1 MERVL
6 KPWPALWAL
15 VIGFFM
21 ILIDTT
27 IVSVANPSIMKGLDL
42 GTDYNAVIWV
52 TSAYLLAY
60 AVPLLITGRLGDRF
74 GPKNIYLIGLVV
86 FTGASAWC
94 GFAGHIGILIAA
106 RVVQGLG
113 AALMTPQTMA
123 VITRI
128 FPPDRRGA
136 AMGLWGAVAGVATLV
151 GPLLGGI
158 LVDTLGWE
166 WIFFINVPVG
176 IVAFI
181 LAVRLVPKLPTHTH
195 SFDILGVVLSAVGM
209 FLLVFGIQE
218 GGTYDWGVIW
228 GPISVWGLIIS
239 GIVVL
244 AAFIVWQ
251 AVNKKEPLLPLPL
264 FRDRNFSLANGAI
277 TTVGFAVTCMALPL
291 VFYFQTVRG
300 LTPTESALML
310 APTAVLS
317 GVLAPFVGRLI
328 DRVNPRNI
336 TTPALVLFSFSLF
349 LYSRMLSPDVNI
361 WLLLIPSSLLGIAMS
376 GVWGPISTTATR
388 NLPMNQAGA
397 GSGVFNTT
405 RQIGAVLGSASIAAL
420 IESRLAVDLPKAPG
434 GAANAGAA
442 TSGTELPQ
450 FLHAGFT
457 QAMSE
462 ALLLPAA
469 VAFLGALI
477 VIWWERPKPRAWGAG
492 APAGAGAGAGAA
504 GAGAGT
510 AGAGAAGAGA
520 GAAEPAGVG
529 AVQSGAASTADEATG
544 PTHGA
549 HAAPVPVDA
558 TPRGSHAAPVPP
570 ATDVAPGEEPPHG
583 IHAAPVTD

>member
-1 MERVL
+1 MERQL

-27 IVSVANPSIMKGLDL
+27 IVSVANPSIMKGLNL

-74 GPKNIYLIGLVV
+74 GPKNMYLIGLVI
-86 FTGASAWC
+86 FTLASAWC
-94 GFAGHIGILIAA
+94 GFSGVMAGGGIAMLITA

-113 AALMTPQTMA
+113 ASLMTPQTMA

-136 AMGLWGAVAGVATLV
+136 AMGLWGAVAGVATLI
-151 GPLLGGI
+151 GPLLGGV
-158 LVDTLGWE
+158 LVDWLGWE

-176 IVAFI
+176 VVAFI
-181 LAVRLVPKLPTHTH
+181 LAMRLVPKLPTHTH
-195 SFDILGVVLSAVGM
+195 AFDILGVVLSAVGM

-218 GGTYDWGVIW
+218 GGTYNWGVIGD
-228 GPISVWGLIIS
+228 GPFSVWGLIIS
-239 GIVVL
+239 GIIVL
-244 AAFIVWQ
+244 IAFVVWQ
-251 AVNKKEPLLPLPL
+251 ALNKKEPLLPLPL
-264 FRDRNFSLANGAI
+264 FRDRNFSLSNGAI

-300 LTPTESALML
+300 LTPTQSALML
-310 APTAVLS
+310 APTAVFS
-317 GVLAPFVGRLI
+317 GVLAPIMGKLI
-328 DRVNPRNI
+328 DRINPKYI
-336 TTPALVLFSFSLF
+336 ATPGLVLFSLSLF
-349 LYSRMLSPDVNI
+349 LYSRMLTPDVSI
-361 WLLLIPSSLLGIAMS
+361 WWLLIPSALMGIAMS
-376 GVWGPISTTATR
+376 GVWGPISAVTTR

-405 RQIGAVLGSASIAAL
+405 RQIGAVLGSASISAL
-420 IESRLAVDLPKAPG
+420 ITGRLAADLPKAPS
-434 GAANAGAA
+434 GAAPTA
-442 TSGTELPQ
+442 TTGTELPS

-469 VAFLGALI
+469 VALLGALI
-477 VIWWERPKPRAWGAG
+477 VVWWAKPKPPAWGPRAAGGQGAAGEAG
-492 APAGAGAGAGAA
+492 AGVPAGAAAA
-504 GAGAGT
+504 GEHVGV
-510 AGAGAAGAGA
+510 
-520 GAAEPAGVG
+520 AE
-529 AVQSGAASTADEATG
+529 SAAS
-544 PTHGA
+544 THGA
-549 HAAPVPVDA
+549 HAGSGPVDVA
-558 TPRGSHAAPVPP
+558 RHGVHAAEPV
-570 ATDVAPGEEPPHG
+570 ADAPRDGEEHHG
-583 IHAAPVTD
+583 IHAAPATD

>member
-1 MERVL
+1 MERQL

-27 IVSVANPSIMKGLDL
+27 IVSVANPSIMEGLNL
-42 GTDYNAVIWV
+42 GTDYHAVIWV
-52 TSAYLLAY
+52 TSAYLLSY

-74 GPKNIYLIGLVV
+74 GPKNIYLIGLVI
-86 FTGASAWC
+86 FTRASAWG
-94 GFAGHIGILIAA
+94 GFSGVMPGGGIAMLVIA

-136 AMGLWGAVAGVATLV
+136 AMGLWGAVAGVATLI
-151 GPLLGGI
+151 GPLLGGV
-158 LVDTLGWE
+158 LVDSLGWE

-181 LAVRLVPKLPTHTH
+181 LAMRLVPKLPTHSH
-195 SFDILGVVLSAVGM
+195 SFDVLGVILSGVGM

-218 GGTYDWGVIW
+218 GSTYDWGVIW
-228 GPISVWGLIIS
+228 GPISVWGLIIA

-244 AAFIVWQ
+244 AAFVVWQ
-251 AVNKKEPLLPLPL
+251 AFNKKEPLLPLPL
-264 FRDRNFSLANGAI
+264 FRDRNFSLSNAAI
-277 TTVGFAVTCMALPL
+277 TTVGFSVTCMALPL

-310 APTAVLS
+310 APTAIFS
-317 GVLAPFVGRLI
+317 GVLAPFVGKLI
-328 DRVNPRNI
+328 DRVNPRFVA
-336 TTPALVLFSFSLF
+336 TPGLLLFSIALF
-349 LYSRMLSPDVNI
+349 LYSRMLSPDISI
-361 WLLLIPSSLLGIAMS
+361 WWLLIPSALMGIAMS

-388 NLPMNQAGA
+388 NLQLNQAGA

-420 IESRLAVDLPKAPG
+420 IETRLAADLPKVPG
-434 GAANAGAA
+434 GSNVSEAAA
-442 TSGTELPQ
+442 GTELPQ
-450 FLHAGFT
+450 ILHAGFT

-469 VAFLGALI
+469 VAL
-477 VIWWERPKPRAWGAG
+477 
-492 APAGAGAGAGAA
+492 
-504 GAGAGT
+504 
-510 AGAGAAGAGA
+510 
-520 GAAEPAGVG
+520 
-529 AVQSGAASTADEATG
+529 
-544 PTHGA
+544 
-549 HAAPVPVDA
+549 
-558 TPRGSHAAPVPP
+558 
-570 ATDVAPGEEPPHG
+570 
-583 IHAAPVTD
+583 

>member
-1 MERVL
+1 MERQL

-74 GPKNIYLIGLVV
+74 GPKNIYLIGLVI
-86 FTGASAWC
+86 FTLASAWC
-94 GFAGHIGILIAA
+94 GFSGAMPGGGIGMLITA

-136 AMGLWGAVAGVATLV
+136 AMGLWGAVAGVATLI
-151 GPLLGGI
+151 GPLLGGV
-158 LVDTLGWE
+158 LVDWLGWE

-181 LAVRLVPKLPTHTH
+181 LAMRLVPKLPTHTH
-195 SFDILGVVLSAVGM
+195 AFDLLGVVLSAVGM

-218 GGTYDWGVIW
+218 GGTYNWGTIGD
-228 GPISVWGLIIS
+228 GPFSVWGLIIS

-244 AAFIVWQ
+244 IAFVVWQ
-251 AVNKKEPLLPLPL
+251 ALNKKEPLLPLPL
-264 FRDRNFSLANGAI
+264 FKDRNFSLSNGAI

-300 LTPTESALML
+300 LTPTQSALML
-310 APTAVLS
+310 APTAVFS
-317 GVLAPFVGRLI
+317 GVLAPLMGKLI
-328 DRVNPRNI
+328 DRINPKWVA
-336 TTPALVLFSFSLF
+336 TPGLVLFSLSLF
-349 LYSRMLSPDVNI
+349 LYSRMLTPDVSI
-361 WLLLIPSSLLGIAMS
+361 WWLLVPSALLGIAMS
-376 GVWGPISTTATR
+376 GVWGPISATTTR

-405 RQIGAVLGSASIAAL
+405 RQIGAVLGSASISAL
-420 IESRLAVDLPKAPG
+420 ITSRLAADLPKAP
-434 GAANAGAA
+434 AGAPAPSA
-442 TSGTELPQ
+442 TAGTELPT

-477 VIWWERPKPRAWGAG
+477 VIWWEKPRPPAWGPRAA
-492 APAGAGAGAGAA
+492 APAGAQADAAQAAAAQGATPGASEPV
-504 GAGAGT
+504 T
-510 AGAGAAGAGA
+510 AGATHGSHAA
-520 GAAEPAGVG
+520 AAPVD
-529 AVQSGAASTADEATG
+529 AVQ
-544 PTHGA
+544 HGA
-549 HAAPVPVDA
+549 HAAEPVD
-558 TPRGSHAAPVPP
+558 PP
-570 ATDVAPGEEPPHG
+570 HDGGEHHG
-583 IHAAPVTD
+583 IHAAPATD